1 MNADSRF
8 NRKLRI
14 FLVEDHHIMRR
25 GLASLLKTEIGA
37 EIVGEA
43 QDGIAA
49 LELLPDCRPDII
61 CMDIAM
67 PRMNG
72 IEATRRIKQKF
83 PIPRILILSMYNS
96 PSLVSQALQAG
107 ASGYLLKESM
117 VEELTDALQTVMMGR
132 VYISPLIDGPVP
144 GISDPSMM
152 NSSLPKAEELTRRE
166 YEILQ
171 YLAEG
176 KSVAHIAETLCVSIY
191 TIYTHKS
198 NIKHKL
204 NLSSQAEIMRYAID
218 HAPFLPERKPGGPGS
233 QPNPQ
238 KWASQ
243 PNQEP

>member
-1 MNADSRF
+1 MNNELSF

-43 QDGIAA
+43 SDGIAA
-49 LELLPDCRPDII
+49 LELLADCHPDVLF
-61 CMDIAM
+61 MDIAM

-72 IEATRRIKQKF
+72 IEATRRIKQKY
-83 PIPRILILSMYNS
+83 PLARILILSMYNS
-96 PSLVSQALQAG
+96 PALVSQALQAG
-107 ASGYLLKESM
+107 ASGYLLKDSM
-117 VEELTDALQTVMMGR
+117 VEELTSALETVMMGR
-132 VYISPLIDGPVP
+132 MYISPLIEGPVT
-144 GISDPSMM
+144 GISDPALI
-152 NSSLPKAEELTRRE
+152 NSGPPKTEELTKRE

-176 KSVAHIAETLCVSIY
+176 KSVAQIAEALTVSIY

-198 NIKHKL
+198 NIKQKL

-218 HAPFLPERKPGGPGS
+218 HAPFLSKPGDV
-233 QPNPQ
+233 
-238 KWASQ
+238 
-243 PNQEP
+243 

>member
-1 MNADSRF
+1 MSNDLSF

-43 QDGIAA
+43 SDGIAA
-49 LELLPDCRPDII
+49 LELLADCRPDVLF
-61 CMDIAM
+61 MDIAM

-72 IEATRRIKQKF
+72 IEATRRIKQKY
-83 PIPRILILSMYNS
+83 PAARILILSMYNS
-96 PSLVSQALQAG
+96 PALVSQALQAG
-107 ASGYLLKESM
+107 ASGYLLKDSM
-117 VEELTDALQTVMMGR
+117 VEDLTSALETVMMGR
-132 VYISPLIDGPVP
+132 VYISPLIEGPVT
-144 GISDPSMM
+144 GISDPALI
-152 NSSLPKAEELTRRE
+152 NSGLPKTEELTKRE

-176 KSVAHIAETLCVSIY
+176 KSVAQIAEALTVSIY

-198 NIKHKL
+198 NIKQKL

-218 HAPFLPERKPGGPGS
+218 HAPFLNENRGS
-233 QPNPQ
+233 
-238 KWASQ
+238 
-243 PNQEP
+243 EP